1 MTAVASIAGVTKRY
15 GAVTAAAAVDLELRP
30 GESLALVGHN
40 GAGKTTLVKLVLGLI
55 APSAGQVRVFGRDP
69 ATAEGAAVRAGLG
82 YLPENV
88 AFHAAMTGRELM
100 GFYARLKGEPVT
112 TATDVYSLG
121 ILLYVLLVG
130 EHPAGKGPHAPADL
144 MRKLVETEKPSSA
157 DPTYSLY
164 DESDLLA
171 FTKSA
176 RTWGPFRHRSNLVR
190 LTVTV
195 RKRNEQ
201 QLVVRAAAQFYLR
214 PVEEPETYQK
224 FFRTLEQALFVDR
237 QMAGGDRP

>member
-1 MTAVASIAGVTKRY
+1 MAASLSLVA
-15 GAVTAAAAVDLELRP
+15 
-30 GESLALVGHN
+30 
-40 GAGKTTLVKLVLGLI
+40 
-55 APSAGQVRVFGRDP
+55 
-69 ATAEGAAVRAGLG
+69 
-82 YLPENV
+82 
-88 AFHAAMTGRELM
+88 
-100 GFYARLKGEPVT
+100 
-112 TATDVYSLG
+112 G
-121 ILLYVLLVG
+121 IVSG
-130 EHPAGKGPHAPADL
+130 S
-144 MRKLVETEKPSSA
+144 KLVETEKPPSA
-157 DPTYSLY
+157 DLTYSLY

-195 RKRNEQ
+195 RKRNER